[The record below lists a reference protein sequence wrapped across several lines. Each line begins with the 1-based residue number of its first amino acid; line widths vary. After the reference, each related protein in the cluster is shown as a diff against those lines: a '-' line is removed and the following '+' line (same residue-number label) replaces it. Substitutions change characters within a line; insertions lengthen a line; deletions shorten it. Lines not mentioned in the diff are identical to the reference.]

1 MNFDFLKNLR
11 GLGTIY
17 ENCNNA
23 EKLAMTMPVQ
33 SVFTARKS
41 AELLAKFIYLAAHN
55 EQIEFMSFADI
66 LSDPVVC
73 EFIHNR
79 RVMNAFHFIR
89 KSGNRAVHGDEEES
103 PDEAIDVLEDLH
115 FVAGETACMLGL
127 IDSYPA
133 FEEHVTSFPEAQ
145 YVDEKDIDKKAQK
158 MFLAYVEK
166 YNAQVEH
173 DKYIEMKDYDW
184 LTYTVEG
191 NVEMHEYLA
200 FKAKP
205 NQRDIVDFLQN
216 YLKTLLRL
224 SIERAPEKAIELK
237 LDYPVTL
244 DVTLTIGQEQYTS
257 YNAERF
263 IAALN
268 NALPGADKFTI
279 DLTCSGVLKEFLN
292 DELDENG
299 NGRINMIRKDAA
311 WTGAGMLDVLLQYK
325 RRNAF
330 EYKIFAFYPD
340 SGNFLHE
347 AIKGGREINIQSLFE
362 EQIVQKNFDE
372 EWWSGALNLYVD
384 FDLDKYPNQIKKLH
398 EIVRAF
404 VPQSEIQYCENAWDD
419 GDNHILCNSIQW
431 NCHCLRKVQDF
442 LDKINEVILPIKEDV
457 DIVCDG
463 LWQIQSCFAIATW
476 DWTEDGFK
484 ITGTVL

>member
-1 MNFDFLKNLR
+1 MNFDFLKDLR
-11 GLGTIY
+11 GLGSIY

-55 EQIEFMSFADI
+55 EQIGLLSFADI
-66 LSDPVVC
+66 LSDPVVR

-79 RVMNAFHFIR
+79 HVMNAFHFIR

-103 PDEAIDVLEDLH
+103 PEEAIDVLENLH

-127 IDSYPA
+127 IESYPA
-133 FEEHVTSFPEAQ
+133 FEEHVASFPEAR
-145 YVDEKDIDKKAQK
+145 YVDEKDIDRKAQE
-158 MFLAYVEK
+158 MFLAYVEE
-166 YNAQVEH
+166 YSAQLER
-173 DKYIEMKDYDW
+173 DKYIEMKDYNW
-184 LTYTVEG
+184 VEYSVEG
-191 NVEMHEYLA
+191 NVEMHEYLD

-205 NQRDIVDFLQN
+205 NQRDIIDFLQE
-216 YLKTLLRL
+216 YLKSLVRF
-224 SIERAPEKAIELK
+224 SIKRAPEKAIQLE

-244 DVTLTIGQEQYTS
+244 NATLTIGQEKYTS
-257 YNAERF
+257 ENTERF

-279 DLTCSGVLKEFLN
+279 DVTCSGVLREFFN

-299 NGRINMIRKDAA
+299 VGRVNMIRKDAP
-311 WTGAGMLDVLLQYK
+311 WTGAGMLDTLLQYK

-330 EYKIFAFYPD
+330 EYKAFVFYPD

-347 AIKGGREINIQSLFE
+347 AIMGGKEIDIQSLCD
-362 EQIVQKNFDE
+362 EQIVQKTFDE
-372 EWWSGALNLYVD
+372 EWWSWDLNLYAD
-384 FDLDKYPNQIKKLH
+384 FDFDKYPHQLNKLH
-398 EIVRAF
+398 EIVRKY
-404 VPQSEIQYCENAWDD
+404 VPQNEIQYCENAWDD

-431 NCHCLRKVQDF
+431 NCPCLREVQDF
-442 LDKINEVILPIKEDV
+442 LDKINEVILPIKDEADL
-457 DIVCDG
+457 VCDG
-463 LWQIQSCFAIATW
+463 LWQIQNCFAFATW
-476 DWTEDGFK
+476 NWTEDGFK
-484 ITGTVL
+484 VTGTEL